1 MNADVVGK
9 VSSHTIPE
17 AFNFGQF
24 CNARLI
30 TLFTLLR
37 MFRVRITKWRLVLHT
52 RSSPYRQSLFYLFF
66 FFFFPFEIMCSFLSV
81 KYIWSPLSAD

>member
-1 MNADVVGK
+1 MNLPRLRVNADVVGN

-30 TLFTLLR
+30 TLFTLLC

-52 RSSPYRQSLFYLFF
+52 RSSPIAILIANQ
-66 FFFFPFEIMCSFLSV
+66 
-81 KYIWSPLSAD
+81 